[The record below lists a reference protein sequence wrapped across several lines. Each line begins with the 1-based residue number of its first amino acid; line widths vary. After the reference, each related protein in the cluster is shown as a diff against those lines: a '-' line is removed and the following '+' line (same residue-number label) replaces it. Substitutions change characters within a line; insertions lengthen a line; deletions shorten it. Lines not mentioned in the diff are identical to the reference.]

1 MAAVA
6 VFCSLYTIGTTVTY
20 NGEVVGTVDSRASAE
35 AARTDLEQ
43 ITTETLGETY
53 TIDDSSIQYSSGL
66 MRRQEVSDEE
76 MFEEQLSDEIGLVTS
91 AYCLYINGE
100 RIGATPYAG
109 ALEELLEQLK
119 AASTDENTI
128 SCEFAEDVEI
138 KQSTSPPP
146 RS

>member
-1 MAAVA
+1 
-6 VFCSLYTIGTTVTY
+6 
-20 NGEVVGTVDSRASAE
+20 
-35 AARTDLEQ
+35 
-43 ITTETLGETY
+43 
-53 TIDDSSIQYSSGL
+53 

-128 SCEFAEDVEI
+128 SC
-138 KQSTSPPP
+138 
-146 RS
+146 